1 MSVRIRLRE
10 VHQLSIH
17 QWRKHWAKTTVG
29 ALLCLSLVQPVWAAD
44 QNQSAM
50 AHDAFQQL
58 LDDEWQFRLQQFP
71 ELATWTG
78 SKTHND
84 RLTKVDTKTQQQRY
98 EFWQEILKRADAID
112 SEKLPL
118 EDQINL
124 TIFRRQI
131 NGFISD
137 YRFKAYMIPLTSDE
151 GFHTSLARLPKN
163 MPFSEAQ
170 DYENYLSRLDELQDS
185 FQAHQQLMAEG
196 LEIGMT
202 LPKVVLKGRV
212 EAFRG
217 QIVAKPEESVYYQPF
232 SSDAPPA
239 GITKAQWQTWQQ
251 RAQSIIRNEVVPVY
265 QEFARFFEEDY
276 VAGARESTAA
286 RDLPNGEAYYQDR
299 VAYFTTLDL
308 TADQVHQIGL
318 KEVARIRAEMQS
330 IIDELGFEGS
340 FADFLQ
346 FLRTDPQFYAK
357 TPEELL
363 MNAAWIAKRADAALP
378 ALFKVLPRQPYGV
391 APVPDELAPHY
402 TGGRYVPAPLS
413 STQPGYYWV
422 NTYDLPSRPLYVLP
436 ALSLHEAVPG
446 HHLQNAIAAEM
457 GEQPPFRRFD
467 YISAFGEG
475 WGLYSEFLGIEMGI
489 YRTPYEHFG
498 RLTYEMWRA
507 CRLVVDT
514 GLHWKGWSRQ
524 RALDYLAGN
533 TALSLH
539 EVTTEVDR
547 YIAWPGQALS
557 YKMGELTIK
566 RLRKEAEDTLGGRF
580 DLREFHD
587 LIVAQGSVPL
597 PVLEQQVRR
606 YIAEQQ

>member
-1 MSVRIRLRE
+1 MSVLTGLRNT
-10 VHQLSIH
+10 HHLSIH
-17 QWRKHWAKTTVG
+17 QWRKHLLSTV
-29 ALLCLSLVQPVWAAD
+29 ASAVLCLSMAQPLLAAD
-44 QNQSAM
+44 HDKSAV
-50 AHDAFQQL
+50 AHQAFQQL

-78 SKTHND
+78 TKAHND

-98 EFWQEILKRADAID
+98 IFWQDILKRADAID
-112 SEKLPL
+112 VENLPL
-118 EDQINL
+118 EDQVNL

-151 GFHTSLARLPKN
+151 GFHTALARLPKN
-163 MPFSEAQ
+163 MPFEDAQ
-170 DYENYLSRLDELQDS
+170 DYENYLSRLDQLQDS
-185 FQAHQQLMAEG
+185 FQAHQQLMQEG

-202 LPKVVLKGRV
+202 LPQVVLKGRV
-212 EAFRG
+212 EAFKG
-217 QIVAKPEESVYYQPF
+217 QIVSAPEASAYYQPF
-232 SSDAPPA
+232 NSDTPPA
-239 GITKAQWQTWQQ
+239 GITKAQWQGWQQ
-251 RAQSIIRNEVVPVY
+251 RAQNIIRTEVVPVY

-276 VAGARESTAA
+276 VPAARSSTAA

-308 TADQVHQIGL
+308 SADQVHQIGL
-318 KEVARIRAEMQS
+318 EEVARIRAEMQS

-357 TPEELL
+357 SAEELL

-446 HHLQNAIAAEM
+446 HHLQNAIAAER
-457 GEQPPFRRFD
+457 GEQPPFRRYD

-566 RLRKEAEDTLGGRF
+566 RLRKEAEESLGGAF
-580 DLREFHD
+580 DIREFHD

-606 YIAEQQ
+606 YIESKQ